1 MKSEKKYYKKLNIVR
16 DIACILVLLYHLNIV
31 KGGFLAVCTF
41 FTLSG
46 YLSCMSA
53 IKNKYFSI
61 KEYYINRI
69 KKLYLPL
76 IIVVFITVI
85 LSKIISNI
93 NWINLKPETL
103 SVVLGYNNFWQLKA
117 NLDYFTR
124 NVNSP
129 FIHLWYISILLQFD
143 LVFPVV
149 VSAIKKANRKGEN
162 YSSVVLISLFT
173 IITTAL
179 FIYMSKT
186 QNIMVVYYNTFAR
199 SFSIFFGILLG
210 LIHYKCNF
218 KISNILERFN
228 TYIFIIY
235 CLALILICIFMSA
248 ETDNYCFYMILT
260 TIITTR
266 LIEYSTTEENNSKF
280 NKMINS
286 LSNISYEVYL
296 VQYPIIFFMQNAP
309 INYGL
314 KVFLIFILTFI
325 FAVTLNS
332 LKKKSSN
339 SIILKSIKT
348 IFIIVTIAFG
358 SFIVITEKNYSAEMK
373 DLENR
378 LNENLKIIEE
388 KNKEFLNTEEQNNK
402 NELEE
407 KSDKENE
414 KEENANEE
422 NAKKENKI
430 QNEESSN
437 NNIDNNN
444 KDSNQVAEKQ
454 DIDIDEKIKKMQI
467 VGVGDSVML
476 DAIKEFYKQF
486 PKGYFDGK
494 ISRSISGAEDV
505 LKNLKNKGKLGNIVI
520 LSLATN
526 GDYSD
531 KKNKKLMELLGDREV
546 YWIDSAG
553 PDDPKFNEKFEKFAE
568 NYPNIHIV
576 GWKKFAKEHP
586 EYLEPDKIHPNYK
599 GGKVLVNL
607 IYEAIYKNIS
617 NTN

>member
-1 MKSEKKYYKKLNIVR
+1 MKSEKKYYMKLNIVR
-16 DIACILVLLYHLNIV
+16 DISCILVLLYHLNIV

-53 IKNKYFSI
+53 IKNKNFSI
-61 KEYYINRI
+61 KAYYLNRI
-69 KKLYLPL
+69 IKLYLPL
-76 IIVVFITVI
+76 IMVVFITVI
-85 LSKIISNI
+85 LSKIIPNI
-93 NWINLKPETL
+93 NWINLKPETM
-103 SVVLGYNNFWQLKA
+103 SVVLGYNNFWRLNA

-143 LVFPVV
+143 LVFPIV
-149 VSAIKKANRKGEN
+149 VSAIKKANNKGKK
-162 YSSVVLISLFT
+162 YSSIVFVSLLT
-173 IITTAL
+173 IITTLL
-179 FIYMSKT
+179 FINMSKT

-199 SFSIFFGILLG
+199 SFSILFGVLLG

-218 KISNILERFN
+218 KISNILENFN

-235 CLALILICIFMSA
+235 CFAITFICIFMPE
-248 ETDNYCFYMILT
+248 ETNNYAFYMILI

-266 LIEYSTTEENNSKF
+266 LIEYSTNEKEINTEF
-280 NKMINS
+280 NRIING

-296 VQYPIIFFMQNAP
+296 VQYPIIFFMQNAN
-309 INYGL
+309 INEGL
-314 KVFLIFILTFI
+314 KVFFIFILTFI
-325 FAVTLNS
+325 FAVILHLLT
-332 LKKKSSN
+332 KKSSKN
-339 SIILKSIKT
+339 ILLKSVKT

-358 SFIVITEKNYSAEMK
+358 SFVVITEKNYSTEMK

-378 LNENLKIIEE
+378 LNENSKIIEE
-388 KNKEFLNTEEQNNK
+388 KNKEFLNNETQNNNK
-402 NELEE
+402 IKE
-407 KSDKENE
+407 KSNQDNSNKDNS
-414 KEENANEE
+414 
-422 NAKKENKI
+422 KKENKI
-430 QNEESSN
+430 HNEESSN
-437 NNIDNNN
+437 NIIETN
-444 KDSNQVAEKQ
+444 KKETNEATEG
-454 DIDIDEKIKKMQI
+454 IDIDEKIKKMQI

-476 DAIKEFYKQF
+476 DAIKEFYNQF
-486 PKGYFDGK
+486 PNGYFDGK

-531 KKNKKLMELLGDREV
+531 KKNKKLMELLGDREI
-546 YWIDSAG
+546 YWVDSAG

-599 GGKVLVNL
+599 GGKVLVKL
-607 IYEAIYKNIS
+607 IYDAIYSNIS
-617 NTN
+617 KEKLF

>member
-1 MKSEKKYYKKLNIVR
+1 MKSEKRYYKKLNIVR
-16 DIACILVLLYHLNIV
+16 DISCVLVLLYHLNIV

-117 NLDYFTR
+117 NLDYFTK

-129 FIHLWYISILLQFD
+129 FIHFWYISILLQFD
-143 LVFPVV
+143 LIFPIV
-149 VSAIKKANRKGEN
+149 VSAIKKANRKGKN
-162 YSSVVLISLFT
+162 YSSVVLVSLFT

-210 LIHYKCNF
+210 LIHYKCNL
-218 KISNILERFN
+218 KISNILEKFN

-235 CLALILICIFMSA
+235 CLALILICIFMPA
-248 ETDNYCFYMILT
+248 ETNNYCFYMILT

-266 LIEYSTTEENNSKF
+266 LIEYSTTEEKNAKF
-280 NKMINS
+280 NKMINN
-286 LSNISYEVYL
+286 LSDISYEVYL
-296 VQYPIIFFMQNAP
+296 VQYPIIFFMQNAY
-309 INYGL
+309 INEGL
-314 KVFLIFILTFI
+314 KVFFIFILTFI
-325 FAVTLNS
+325 FAFIIHLLT
-332 LKKKSSN
+332 KKSSN
-339 SIILKSIKT
+339 NLLLKSVKT

-358 SFIVITEKNYSAEMK
+358 GFIVITEKNYSAEMK
-373 DLENR
+373 ELENR
-378 LNENLKIIEE
+378 LNENSKIIEE
-388 KNKEFLNTEEQNNK
+388 KNKEFLNNETK
-402 NELEE
+402 NDKQEVE
-407 KSDKENE
+407 KF
-414 KEENANEE
+414 NEE
-422 NAKKENKI
+422 SAKKENKI

-437 NNIDNNN
+437 NNIDTNK
-444 KDSNQVAEKQ
+444 KDSNQVAEKEN
-454 DIDIDEKIKKMQI
+454 IDIEEKIKKMQI
-467 VGVGDSVML
+467 IGVGDSVML
-476 DAIKEFYKQF
+476 DSIKEFYNTF

-494 ISRSISGAEDV
+494 ISRTIIGAEEV
-505 LKNLKNKGKLGNIVI
+505 LKNLKSKGKLGNVVI

-531 KKNKKLMELLGDREV
+531 KKNKKLMELLGDREI

-568 NYPNIHIV
+568 NYPNLNII
-576 GWKKFAKEHP
+576 GWQKFAKEHP

-599 GGKVLVNL
+599 GGKVMVKL
-607 IYEAIYKNIS
+607 IYDAIYKNIS
-617 NTN
+617 NIEAGQ

>member
-1 MKSEKKYYKKLNIVR
+1 MKSEKKHYKKLNIVR
-16 DIACILVLLYHLNIV
+16 DISCILVLLYHLNIV

-61 KEYYINRI
+61 KDYYINRI

-85 LSKIISNI
+85 LSKIIPNI
-93 NWINLKPETL
+93 NWLNLKPETL

-143 LVFPVV
+143 LIFPIV
-149 VSAIKKANRKGEN
+149 VSAIKKANRKGKK
-162 YSSVVLISLFT
+162 YSSVALVSLFT
-173 IITTAL
+173 IITMAL

-218 KISNILERFN
+218 KISNLLEKFN

-235 CLALILICIFMSA
+235 ILVLILICIFMPA
-248 ETDNYCFYMILT
+248 ETNNYAFYMILT

-266 LIEYSTTEENNSKF
+266 LIEYSTNEKEINTKF

-296 VQYPIIFFMQNAP
+296 VQYPIIFFMQNVS
-309 INYGL
+309 INDGL

-325 FAVTLNS
+325 FAVIINALT
-332 LKKKSSN
+332 KKSSK
-339 SIILKSIKT
+339 SIILKSVKT
-348 IFIIVTIAFG
+348 IFIIITIAFG
-358 SFIVITEKNYSAEMK
+358 SFIVITEKNYSSEMK
-373 DLENR
+373 ELENR
-378 LNENLKIIEE
+378 LNENSKIIEE
-388 KNKEFLNTEEQNNK
+388 RNKEFLNAEVQNNK
-402 NELEE
+402 NEDEE
-407 KSDKENE
+407 KSNKENE
-414 KEENANEE
+414 KEENTNKD

-437 NNIDNNN
+437 NNINTN
-444 KDSNQVAEKQ
+444 KNDSNQVEEK
-454 DIDIDEKIKKMQI
+454 DIDEKIKKMQI

-494 ISRSISGAEDV
+494 ISRLISGAEDV

-576 GWKKFAKEHP
+576 GWKNFAKEHP

-599 GGKVLVNL
+599 GGKVLVKL
-607 IYEAIYKNIS
+607 VYDAIYNNIS

>member
-1 MKSEKKYYKKLNIVR
+1 MKSEKRYYKKLNIVR
-16 DIACILVLLYHLNIV
+16 DISCVLVLLYHLNIV

-117 NLDYFTR
+117 NLDYFTK

-129 FIHLWYISILLQFD
+129 FIHFWYISILLQFD
-143 LVFPVV
+143 LIFPIV
-149 VSAIKKANRKGEN
+149 VSAIKKANRKGKN
-162 YSSVVLISLFT
+162 YSSVVLVSLFT

-210 LIHYKCNF
+210 LIHYKCNL
-218 KISNILERFN
+218 KISNILEKFN

-235 CLALILICIFMSA
+235 CLALILICIFMPA
-248 ETDNYCFYMILT
+248 ETNNYCFYMILT

-266 LIEYSTTEENNSKF
+266 LIEYSTTEEKNAKF
-280 NKMINS
+280 NKMINN
-286 LSNISYEVYL
+286 LSDISYEVYL
-296 VQYPIIFFMQNAP
+296 VQYPIIFFMQNAY
-309 INYGL
+309 INEGL
-314 KVFLIFILTFI
+314 KVFFIFILTFI
-325 FAVTLNS
+325 FAFIIHLLT
-332 LKKKSSN
+332 KKSSN
-339 SIILKSIKT
+339 NLLLKSVKT

-358 SFIVITEKNYSAEMK
+358 GFIVITEKNYSAEMK
-373 DLENR
+373 ELENR
-378 LNENLKIIEE
+378 LNENSKIIEE
-388 KNKEFLNTEEQNNK
+388 KNKEFLNNETK
-402 NELEE
+402 NDKQEVE
-407 KSDKENE
+407 KF
-414 KEENANEE
+414 NEE
-422 NAKKENKI
+422 SAKKENKI

-437 NNIDNNN
+437 NNIDTNK
-444 KDSNQVAEKQ
+444 KDSNQVAEKEN
-454 DIDIDEKIKKMQI
+454 IDIEEKIKKMQI
-467 VGVGDSVML
+467 IGVGDSVML
-476 DAIKEFYKQF
+476 DSIKEFYNTF

-494 ISRSISGAEDV
+494 ISRTIIGAEEV
-505 LKNLKNKGKLGNIVI
+505 LKNLKSKGKLGNVVI

-531 KKNKKLMELLGDREV
+531 KKNKKLMELLGDREI

-568 NYPNIHIV
+568 NYPNLHII
-576 GWKKFAKEHP
+576 GWQKFAKEHP

-599 GGKVLVNL
+599 GGKVMVKL
-607 IYEAIYKNIS
+607 IYDAIYKNIS
-617 NTN
+617 NIEAGQ

>member
-1 MKSEKKYYKKLNIVR
+1 MKSEKRYYKKLNIVR
-16 DIACILVLLYHLNIV
+16 DISCVLVLLYHLNIV

-69 KKLYLPL
+69 KKLYLPS

-117 NLDYFTR
+117 NLDYFTK

-129 FIHLWYISILLQFD
+129 FIHFWYISILLQFD
-143 LVFPVV
+143 LIFPIV
-149 VSAIKKANRKGEN
+149 VSAIKKANRKGKN
-162 YSSVVLISLFT
+162 YSSVVLVSLFT

-210 LIHYKCNF
+210 LIHYKCNL
-218 KISNILERFN
+218 KISNILEKFN

-235 CLALILICIFMSA
+235 CLALILICIFMPA
-248 ETDNYCFYMILT
+248 ETNNYCFYMILT

-266 LIEYSTTEENNSKF
+266 LIEYSTTEEKNAKF
-280 NKMINS
+280 NKMINN
-286 LSNISYEVYL
+286 LSDISYEVYL
-296 VQYPIIFFMQNAP
+296 VQYPIIFFMQNAY
-309 INYGL
+309 INEGL
-314 KVFLIFILTFI
+314 KVFFIFILTFI
-325 FAVTLNS
+325 FAFIIHLLT
-332 LKKKSSN
+332 KKSSN
-339 SIILKSIKT
+339 NLLLKSVKT

-358 SFIVITEKNYSAEMK
+358 GFIVITEKNYSAEMK
-373 DLENR
+373 ELENR
-378 LNENLKIIEE
+378 LNENSKIIEE
-388 KNKEFLNTEEQNNK
+388 KNKEFLNNETK
-402 NELEE
+402 NDKQEVE
-407 KSDKENE
+407 KF
-414 KEENANEE
+414 NEE
-422 NAKKENKI
+422 SAKKENKI

-437 NNIDNNN
+437 NNIDTNK
-444 KDSNQVAEKQ
+444 KDSNQVAEKEN
-454 DIDIDEKIKKMQI
+454 IDIEEKIKKMQI
-467 VGVGDSVML
+467 IGVGDSVML
-476 DAIKEFYKQF
+476 DSIKEFYNTF

-494 ISRSISGAEDV
+494 ISRTIIGAEEV
-505 LKNLKNKGKLGNIVI
+505 LKNLKSKGKLGNVVI

-531 KKNKKLMELLGDREV
+531 KKNKKLMELLGDREI

-568 NYPNIHIV
+568 NYPNLHII
-576 GWKKFAKEHP
+576 GWQKFAKEHP

-599 GGKVLVNL
+599 GGKVMVKL
-607 IYEAIYKNIS
+607 IYDAIYKNIS
-617 NTN
+617 NIEAGQ